1 MDTEQY
7 QNSLGDEEEEDDDVD
22 ESNFVQG
29 ITDSGHHDHDH
40 HTQSATTPSFG
51 FGRQQSLIDP
61 ALDTSPPEN
70 HSDSVHSHSPQHH
83 HNHHQQQQHLQ
94 NQFVTSQIPRQ
105 IYTDIARSASQFS
118 LQHTTPDQLSA
129 GGARFP
135 SSSPVPP
142 KILPAFT
149 PTDRSLP
156 DRSVTDETLDDA
168 YVAFI
173 LYCNPSVQLNCDT
186 TELQKA
192 FRQPPKSDGKTF
204 NVHHLL
210 QLIEKFEDREIKTWT
225 RLATELGVER
235 TADQSAQKVQQYAVR
250 LKVSFPYLWI
260 YCFINVVVEVD
271 ACHAYRCILRIY
283 PQQTPHILSAN
294 STPNILS
301 YVRPRWCPHRR
312 RPCPPCPSPRNPSKT
327 WPPENR

>member
-7 QNSLGDEEEEDDDVD
+7 QNSLGDDEEEDDDDVD
-22 ESNFVQG
+22 ESNFVQV

-40 HTQSATTPSFG
+40 DHHAQSATTPSFG

-61 ALDTSPPEN
+61 ALGTPPPEN
-70 HSDSVHSHSPQHH
+70 HGDPVHSHSPQHH
-83 HNHHQQQQHLQ
+83 HNHHHQQQQHLQ
-94 NQFVTSQIPRQ
+94 NQFGNSQIPRQ

-129 GGARFP
+129 GGARFA

-156 DRSVTDETLDDA
+156 DRSVTDGTLDDA

-173 LYCNPSVQLNCDT
+173 FYCNPSVPLNCDS
-186 TELQKA
+186 TELRKA

-210 QLIEKFEDREIKTWT
+210 QLIEKFEGREIKTWT

-250 LKVSFPYLWI
+250 LKVSSWYI
-260 YCFINVVVEVD
+260 
-271 ACHAYRCILRIY
+271 RISRFY
-283 PQQTPHILSAN
+283 
-294 STPNILS
+294 
-301 YVRPRWCPHRR
+301 
-312 RPCPPCPSPRNPSKT
+312 
-327 WPPENR
+327 